1 MIVPVQCITGLY
13 WYLAR
18 EGESK
23 SYQGDLCIQTM
34 ATHTHPP
41 TTFPQRPMTHP
52 VAATKFWATTPSVY
66 VCVIAKKEII
76 CALRLSLRY
85 IDGKTS
91 CVKGCVNSMLPFSC
105 FLILHRKR
113 WKRMSLAT
121 SDTTILNIRVSQ
133 SIGPSSRSASCC
145 SFLLLFVL
153 LPDKTRNI
161 SLSISSRLQ
170 MLHARGRNEISSN
183 IWIWLLSKREA
194 DAGRQLKTGCTP

>member
-1 MIVPVQCITGLY
+1 MYHWPILISGKGG
-13 WYLAR
+13 R
-18 EGESK
+18 EQKLSRGFMYSDN
-23 SYQGDLCIQTM
+23 G
-34 ATHTHPP
+34 HPHPP

-170 MLHARGRNEISSN
+170 MLHARGRNEISSTMGPAYKV
-183 IWIWLLSKREA
+183 SV
-194 DAGRQLKTGCTP
+194 GTS